1 MRFLNATG
9 ALITRQSFYT
19 KVLPPRLR
27 NFYVNSTVNDI
38 GVENMFYIRFAM
50 GSTAIN
56 ANNHGSL
63 YSRIYIEFPTVDSN
77 GNALFTSDLKGYTKT
92 G

>member
-1 MRFLNATG
+1 MRFLDSNG
-9 ALITRQSFYT
+9 VQILRQSFYT
-19 KVLPPRLR
+19 KVLPPKLR

-38 GVENMFYIRFAM
+38 GVENMFNIQFTL

-56 ANNHGSL
+56 ANNHGTL

-77 GNALFTSDLKGYTKT
+77 GNALFASDLKGYTKT